1 MQNDKLQTNLSRIGR
16 KIVVMSGKGGVGKS
30 TVAVNLA
37 AALAASGLRT
47 GLLDVDIHG
56 PSVPRMLSLSDA
68 KPHVEPGLM
77 EPVSWSRNLR
87 VMSLGFFLD
96 DPETPVIW
104 RGGVK
109 IGMIRRFLEEVAWG
123 DLDALVVDCP
133 PGTGDEPLTVLQLLG
148 PSAYALIVTTPQALA
163 VDDVRRSAGFCRELG
178 VPALGIIE
186 NQSGHVCENCGHVQ
200 PVFTPGGGAKLA
212 AEAGVPFL
220 GAVPMDPEIA
230 RSGDEGYVYVSA
242 AEGKTAEAFRKALA
256 PVLAMVAVKSR
267 LVPQPPK
274 SQGAVS

>member
-1 MQNDKLQTNLSRIGR
+1 VTQDKLQSNLDRIGR

-37 AALAASGLRT
+37 ASLAASGLRT

-56 PSVPRMLSLSDA
+56 PSVPRMLSLTGV
-68 KPHVEPGLM
+68 KPHVEPGLI
-77 EPVSWSRNLR
+77 EPVPWTRNLW

-96 DPETPVIW
+96 EPEQPVIW
-104 RGGVK
+104 RGAVK

-123 DLDALVVDCP
+123 DLDVLVVDCP

-163 VDDVRRSAGFCRELG
+163 VDDVRRSVGFCREMG
-178 VPALGIIE
+178 VPVIGIVE
-186 NQSGHVCENCGHVQ
+186 NQSGQVCANCGHVQ
-200 PVFTPGGGAKLA
+200 PVFTPGGGKELA
-212 AEAGVPFL
+212 AQAHVPFL
-220 GAVPMDPEIA
+220 GALPMDPEIA
-230 RSGDEGYVYVSA
+230 RSGDEGYVFVTT
-242 AEGKTAEAFRKALA
+242 AEGKTAEAFQAILA
-256 PVLAMVAVKSR
+256 PILAMAANSKIK
-267 LVPQPPK
+267 PQ

>member
-1 MQNDKLQTNLSRIGR
+1 MDALHKNLARIGR

-37 AALAASGLRT
+37 AMLAGSGLRV

-56 PSVPRMLSLSDA
+56 PSVPRMLSLADA
-68 KPHVEPGLM
+68 KPHVEPGLI
-77 EPVSWSRNLR
+77 EPVPWSRNLW

-96 DPETPVIW
+96 GPETPVIW
-104 RGGVK
+104 RGAVK

-123 DLDALVVDCP
+123 DLDVLVVDCP

-163 VDDVRRSAGFCRELG
+163 VDDVRRSVGFCRELG
-178 VPALGIIE
+178 VPILGIVE
-186 NQSGHVCENCGHVQ
+186 NQSGQVCERCGHVQ
-200 PVFTPGGGAKLA
+200 PVFAPGGGKAL
-212 AEAGVPFL
+212 AEAARVPFL
-220 GAVPMDPEIA
+220 GEVPMDREIA
-230 RSGDEGYVYVSA
+230 RSGDEGYVFVNT
-242 AEGKTAEAFRKALA
+242 AEGKAAEAFKAVLA
-256 PVLAMVAVKSR
+256 PVLALAAQPVAGNSK
-267 LVPQPPK
+267 PQ